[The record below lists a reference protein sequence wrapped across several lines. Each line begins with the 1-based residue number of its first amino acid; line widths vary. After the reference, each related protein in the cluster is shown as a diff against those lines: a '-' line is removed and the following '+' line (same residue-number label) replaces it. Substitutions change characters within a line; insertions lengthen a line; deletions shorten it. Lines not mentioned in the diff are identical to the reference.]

1 MGRTP
6 FSLTV
11 RASHPVG
18 IFGIIPLR
26 ISVSTQKSVPKIV
39 DDGKIAVAM
48 FMMNKM

>member
-11 RASHPVG
+11 RVSHPVG
-18 IFGIIPLR
+18 IFGMILLR
-26 ISVSTQKSVPKIV
+26 ISVRTQKSVPKIV